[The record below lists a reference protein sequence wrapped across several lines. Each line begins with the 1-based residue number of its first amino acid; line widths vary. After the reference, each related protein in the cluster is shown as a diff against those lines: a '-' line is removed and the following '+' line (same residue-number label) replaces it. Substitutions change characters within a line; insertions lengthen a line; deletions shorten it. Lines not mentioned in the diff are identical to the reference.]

1 MIIEIYDDV
10 TDDIKEGQV
19 FRATKKTDKNET
31 VVTLV
36 SQEE

>member
-1 MIIEIYDDV
+1 MIIEIYDDY
-10 TDDIKEGQV
+10 TDDIKEGQL
-19 FRATKKTDKNET
+19 FRVSKKTDKNET